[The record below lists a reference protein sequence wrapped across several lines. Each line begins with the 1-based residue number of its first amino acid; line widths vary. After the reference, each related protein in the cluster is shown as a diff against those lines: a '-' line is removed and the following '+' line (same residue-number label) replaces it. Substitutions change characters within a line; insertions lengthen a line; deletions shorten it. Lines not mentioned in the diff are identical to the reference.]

1 MRITTNY
8 EIIAL
13 AAGVLAAG
21 VLELLVG
28 EFRRRGMAF
37 PDEVA
42 ILRREVSQDVPWL
55 TSSGYYILAMRDQL
69 TAIWED
75 ERWNP
80 GQDEAMDKLAVDRI
94 ATAMACRSG
103 DPKKGV

>member
-8 EIIAL
+8 EIIA
-13 AAGVLAAG
+13 LAAG

-28 EFRRRGMAF
+28 EFRRRGMAS

-42 ILRREVSQDVPWL
+42 ILRREVNPGL
-55 TSSGYYILAMRDQL
+55 TSPGYYILAMRDQL
-69 TAIWED
+69 TAIWEG

-80 GQDEAMDKLAVDRI
+80 GQDETMDKLAVDRI

-103 DPKKGV
+103 DPKKGVQDDW